1 MWNRGGLYG
10 FRGTG
15 AVVTGLLLGF
25 MLVLAGCNIGGAGAP
40 AGKSN
45 ADLLK
50 EAADNMRAAKSYHM
64 SADFTQGDQQ
74 VKYEGDIDLA
84 NKNMKLDLTSSGQN
98 ISMIQIGQ
106 DSYLSLDGGATYTKA
121 PEGSAA
127 DLTGIAEI
135 WSSFSDED
143 VDKAKDALKDG
154 TPPTETIDGTQT
166 KHITAN
172 AKDLQSLKTS
182 SSSVDSGT
190 VDIWITTDSKPT
202 VRQMKFDGTSDG
214 KPLKGTFKWTK
225 INEQFK
231 IEPPPQSERVQPAG
245 IAVVVAVS
253 FRLS

>member
-1 MWNRGGLYG
+1 MGDRASFYG

-15 AVVTGLLLGF
+15 AVVTGLVLG
-25 MLVLAGCNIGGAGAP
+25 LALILTGCNIGGAGAP

-64 SADFTQGDQQ
+64 SADVTQGDQQ
-74 VKYEGDIDLA
+74 VTYEGDIDLV
-84 NKNMKLDLTSSGQN
+84 NKNMKLDLTSGGQN
-98 ISMIQIGQ
+98 ISLIQIGQ

-121 PEGSAA
+121 PEGSAG
-127 DLTGIAEI
+127 DLTSITQI

-154 TPPTETIDGTQT
+154 TPPTETVEGVET
-166 KHITAN
+166 KHITAD
-172 AKDLQSLKTS
+172 AKDLQSLKAS
-182 SSSVDSGT
+182 NGSVDVGT
-190 VDIWITTDSKPT
+190 FELWITTDSKPT

-225 INEQFK
+225 INEEFK
-231 IEPPPQSERVQPAG
+231 IEPPPQSMHIQPAG
-245 IAVVVAVS
+245 S
-253 FRLS
+253 R